1 MYFNI
6 LNNRQEMKLWFSAR
20 KKIQTEEMLVGW
32 NGIQLLAQAFVF
44 WLKPW
49 QAVLGSTEGR
59 KQSLLLKV
67 LTSVIKGKYKSGYYK
82 GSYWYRNG
90 LEGMENPS
98 SPSKVGKKK
107 LA

>member
-1 MYFNI
+1 
-6 LNNRQEMKLWFSAR
+6 
-20 KKIQTEEMLVGW
+20 MLVGW
-32 NGIQLLAQAFVF
+32 NGIQLLAQAKAFVF

-59 KQSLLLKV
+59 KQGLLSKV
-67 LTSVIKGKYKSGYYK
+67 LTSVIKGKYK

-98 SPSKVGKKK
+98 SPSKVGKES
-107 LA
+107 